1 MNLIIKKYKYF
12 NECIN
17 NPTFASKVYLELLN
31 RNTELDMTFDEFDE
45 IMNETYEKFLNE
57 NIDYLEIALN
67 EEKGKSEN
75 PIVQMGKTVSNGVG
89 AVVKGVGS
97 AVQGAKDA
105 ASHVKSTAAHAD
117 EAVGKVNNLLDAN
130 KDKVSSTLS
139 NTEEVTKKV
148 NKMVD
153 DNKGKVDSTL
163 THAEKISKDVNDVT
177 GDFAK
182 RYKNTTAKIDKTKA
196 HFKKHGKKYVA
207 GGAAVAATAITVK
220 AVKKAKDKKKYQAW
234 KAKNPKERQYIGM
247 KQWIDLGRPLDE
259 ATSIFID
266 GYFDAI
272 LENLE

>member
-67 EEKGKSEN
+67 EEKGKN
-75 PIVQMGKTVSNGVG
+75 PIEQVSRAVGHGVQQMKQMGSDIKGATSNINQASEKTKEV
-89 AVVKGVGS
+89 
-97 AVQGAKDA
+97 
-105 ASHVKSTAAHAD
+105 
-117 EAVGKVNNLLDAN
+117 LDNANDVINAN
-130 KDKVSSTLS
+130 KGKVSSTLT

-153 DNKGKVDSTL
+153 DNKDKVSSTL
-163 THAEKISKDVNDVT
+163 SNVNDVT
-177 GDFAK
+177 GDLAK

-196 HFKKHGKKYVA
+196 HFKKHGKKYIA

-259 ATSIFID
+259 ATNIFID